1 MYAYAYYH
9 TSTVIFEFVLLS
21 VQYAVKRLAPNLG
34 GQVFGSQLG
43 RSSLSRLVK
52 PQRKNDIGTLRA
64 CLRLLS
70 LVSAPAHLRP
80 TT

>member
-34 GQVFGSQLG
+34 GQACQGWSNLNA
-43 RSSLSRLVK
+43 RT
-52 PQRKNDIGTLRA
+52 TLAHCVRA
-64 CLRLLS
+64 YAYCPS
-70 LVSAPAHLRP
+70 
-80 TT
+80 